1 MTYYYTYLDIQ
12 NDSTQWVKLWSQSL
26 TYISKEPATVIQK
39 VNEFMG
45 LGRSQE
51 LVEKIAQATNF
62 ASMKE
67 GKRESSERIVQ
78 HMQKMVKSK

>member
-1 MTYYYTYLDIQ
+1 
-12 NDSTQWVKLWSQSL
+12 
-26 TYISKEPATVIQK
+26 
-39 VNEFMG
+39 MG
-45 LGRSQE
+45 LGRSPE